1 MVSCQLPKK
10 SKNNENMEQ
19 KHKKI
24 EESRT
29 ILFMIKKRTFF
40 LSSAKQKKILLS
52 LYNCYSLLT

>member
-40 LSSAKQKKILLS
+40 LSSAKQKKNITITL
-52 LYNCYSLLT
+52 